1 MSGTGETV
9 TSVVLG
15 SYYIDRLFNN
25 CILFLQE
32 NNIELKKGV
41 AALKVGPT
49 QKQVHLSNGE
59 TINYEKLFIATGSQW
74 VCFTI
79 FLLLV

>member
-1 MSGTGETV
+1 MWCWAHIILIDYLITV
-9 TSVVLG
+9 L
-15 SYYIDRLFNN
+15 L
-25 CILFLQE
+25 LQE

-59 TINYEKLFIATGSQW
+59 TINYEKLFIATGSQ
-74 VCFTI
+74 
-79 FLLLV
+79 